1 MKNTISD
8 LWNGNISP
16 WSEEPYQ
23 KEEIYELAALV
34 DKYKEALYD
43 SLNDEQKRIVKNIDD
58 CMTEQLFLERE
69 DAFLRGFSLGI
80 KLLTEA
86 IDDDK

>member
-16 WSEEPYQ
+16 WSDAPYQ
-23 KEEIYELAALV
+23 KEEIYELAALI
-34 DKYKEALYD
+34 DRYKEALRE
-43 SLNDEQKRIVKNIDD
+43 SLNEEQKSIVKNIDD

-69 DAFLRGFSLGI
+69 DAFLKGFSLGI
-80 KLLTEA
+80 RLAVEA
-86 IDDDK
+86 IVDDK

>member
-16 WSEEPYQ
+16 WSEMPYQ

-34 DKYKEALYD
+34 DKYKEALCE
-43 SLNDEQKRIVKNIDD
+43 SLNEGQKSIVKNIDD
-58 CMTEQLFLERE
+58 CYSYQ
-69 DAFLRGFSLGI
+69 G
-80 KLLTEA
+80 
-86 IDDDK
+86 